1 MWLEAKRVP
10 RGPGAALRNTDLGVR
25 AQRHVVMAKV
35 TLVLPVE
42 PYGVQEGAGGWGLTS
57 LQD

>member
-1 MWLEAKRVP
+1 MWLEAERVP
-10 RGPGAALRNTDLGVR
+10 GGPGAALHSTDLGVR

-42 PYGVQEGAGGWGLTS
+42 PYGVQEGTGGWGLTS